1 MNNDEFQNWS
11 IDDHKSELP
20 RFEPQVAYACP
31 PPPPPDGPD
40 DINPIP
46 DWVEE
51 YKEDIFNN
59 MLYVVYNDGP
69 LPLPVDYVIFESTIP
84 GVFKKIETIP
94 GLEDIIAK
102 ARQTEQP
109 DDVLKYGNSYM
120 TVSPCNDLSKYTD
133 TVLLKVG
140 DKVEISPFIQDE
152 NGNDQFDNN
161 KNTFASGYTGV
172 KDMNVGNKYYPAI
185 ENDKSMFK

>member
-1 MNNDEFQNWS
+1 MNKDEFQNWN
-11 IDDHKSELP
+11 IDERQP
-20 RFEPQVAYACP
+20 TEPTFEPQVAYASP

-40 DINPIP
+40 GDNEKP

-51 YKEDIFNN
+51 YKDDIYDS

-69 LPLPVDYVIFESTIP
+69 LPLPVDYVVFESFVP
-84 GVFKKIETIP
+84 GVFKKREMIP
-94 GLEDIIAK
+94 GLEEIVLQAK
-102 ARQTEQP
+102 KTIQP
-109 DDVLKYGNSYM
+109 DDVLKHGNSYM

-140 DKVEISPFIQDE
+140 DKVEISPIIKDE

-161 KNTFASGYTGV
+161 KNTFANGFTGV
-172 KDMNVGNKYYPAI
+172 KEMNVGNKYYPAV
-185 ENDKSMFK
+185 ENDKSIIK